1 MDTII
6 IDNIPLTIDEDGFLE
21 LLRIRTNSRQADE
34 FVRLLTEARDI
45 AKPKAAFRPSYI
57 ENSDKDSLTIEGI
70 LFSSRV
76 LSINLEPS
84 HVVFPFLA
92 TCGREIE
99 EWARTIQNTLHS
111 FWVDNIQLMA
121 FGCAVSALES
131 HLKRITGTTTFSSM
145 NPGSLED
152 WPLSEQVPLF
162 ELLEDAPQ
170 EIGVTL
176 EKNMLL
182 APLKSATG
190 IQFVSEEGFTNCRLC
205 HREDCAGRREPFQSH
220 LLQEKYSL

>member
-1 MDTII
+1 METII
-6 IDNIPLTIDEDGFLE
+6 IDNIPFTIDEDGFLE
-21 LLRIRTNSRQADE
+21 LLRIRTNSRQAAE

-45 AKPKAAFRPSYI
+45 AQPKAAFRPAYI
-57 ENSDKDSLTIEGI
+57 ENSDEDSLTIEGI

-111 FWVDNIQLMA
+111 FWADNIQLMA
-121 FGCAVSALES
+121 LGCAVSALES

-162 ELLEDAPQ
+162 ELLGDAPQ
-170 EIGVTL
+170 KIGVTL

-182 APLKSATG
+182 APLKSTTG

-220 LLQEKYSL
+220 LLKEKYSL